1 MSLFEAIAAGDE
13 DALREEIER
22 NPSGAGER
30 NEDGVSPV
38 LYALF
43 HGRSDLV
50 GPILD
55 ANPALDVFDAA
66 AVGRTRGLEELI
78 EAEPAL
84 VHARAANGT
93 TPLHLAVRFDQRGA
107 AELLLEHGAD
117 TAARD
122 GDGRTPA
129 EVAAGD
135 TRALS
140 QLAEWLC
147 GQPGRE
153 ADAEATWLEAASAGD
168 RDALGNLASCLQR
181 QLGRQAEADR
191 IRRLGLDAH
200 GRTVKADPDDRATK
214 IRRR

>member
-22 NPSGAGER
+22 NPDSAGER

-38 LYALF
+38 LYALSN
-43 HGRSDLV
+43 GRSDLV

-66 AVGRTRGLEELI
+66 AVGRTRGLEELV

-84 VHARAANGT
+84 VHARAANGS
-93 TPLHLAVRFDQRGA
+93 TPLHLAARFDQRGA

-135 TRALS
+135 TRALF
-140 QLAEWLC
+140 
-147 GQPGRE
+147 GG
-153 ADAEATWLEAASAGD
+153 G
-168 RDALGNLASCLQR
+168 
-181 QLGRQAEADR
+181 
-191 IRRLGLDAH
+191 
-200 GRTVKADPDDRATK
+200 
-214 IRRR
+214 